1 MKDCWT
7 ENIKQNKI
15 GEFIE
20 QQEQHF
26 PVPKDNIAFKREYH
40 MLTRGLILNEIV
52 RRIHPEVGF
61 LQTYHKKR
69 AQQ

>member
-7 ENIKQNKI
+7 KNIKQNKI
-15 GEFIE
+15 GGFIE

-40 MLTRGLILNEIV
+40 MLTRGLILNELV
-52 RRIHPEVGF
+52 RRIHPEV
-61 LQTYHKKR
+61 H
-69 AQQ
+69 

>member
-26 PVPKDNIAFKREYH
+26 PVQKDNIAFKREYH
-40 MLTRGLILNEIV
+40 MLTRGLILNELV
-52 RRIHPEVGF
+52 RRIHPEV
-61 LQTYHKKR
+61 H
-69 AQQ
+69 